1 MRTEE
6 LCDKHDSSCYSYYA
20 VFVKRKR
27 FYPSSSKR
35 TLIFALLVV
44 VFEAQCLSIQGR
56 LNNSGLAT
64 LKSDSSRPLSAIIR
78 LIHTKY
84 ISNYFISIWD
94 STLILFNIFSLS
106 TGSPL
111 NKSPLNEVQERS
123 PEKKFVQNFDAVSL
137 HLFYLQQIVLRG
149 NCWRNL
155 SKRWKVT

>member
-56 LNNSGLAT
+56 LNNSGLAV
-64 LKSDSSRPLSAIIR
+64 LKSDSSRPLSAIIS
-78 LIHTKY
+78 LIHTK
-84 ISNYFISIWD
+84 
-94 STLILFNIFSLS
+94 
-106 TGSPL
+106 
-111 NKSPLNEVQERS
+111 
-123 PEKKFVQNFDAVSL
+123 
-137 HLFYLQQIVLRG
+137 
-149 NCWRNL
+149 
-155 SKRWKVT
+155 